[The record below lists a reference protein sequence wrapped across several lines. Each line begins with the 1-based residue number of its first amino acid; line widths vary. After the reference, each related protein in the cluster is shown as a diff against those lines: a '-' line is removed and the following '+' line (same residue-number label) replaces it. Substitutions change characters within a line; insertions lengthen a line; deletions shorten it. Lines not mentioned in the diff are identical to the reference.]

1 MNQREV
7 TLHHLILNKNDSVRM
22 ALEKLESCKEKIVLV
37 IDEHG
42 QLCATVTDGDI
53 RRGLLKGHNLDAPVD
68 CVMNATPVVAKEG
81 EPLDTYMEEMKRS
94 LYRQLPI
101 VDSRGKPQRLICFN
115 ELTQAETT
123 ENLAVIMAGGLG
135 QRLRPFT
142 ELVPKPMLEI
152 DGQPMLHRLINKL
165 KSHDI
170 TNIYISI
177 NYRKEVIQDYFENG
191 EKFGVKIQYI
201 DEYERKGTAGAL
213 GLLPV
218 KPKKPFIVLNA
229 DLVTKVNFRVL
240 LDFHKEHNSI
250 ATVCVRRHHIEVP
263 FGVVNVSEQ
272 GNFTKIIE
280 KPSYEYLINAGI
292 YAFDPAVLS
301 LIKKGKPLEM
311 PNLLQE
317 LMKTEYDIKAFIA
330 FEQWIDVGC
339 EKDMENARSLAD

>member
-7 TLHHLILNKNDSVRM
+7 NLHHLILNKNDSVRN

-37 IDEHG
+37 VNEQG

-53 RRGLLKGHNLDAPVD
+53 RRGLLKGHNLDASIE
-68 CVMNATPVVAKEG
+68 CLMNDKPVVAQEG
-81 EPLDTYMEEMKRS
+81 ESLDPYIEEMKKS

-101 VDSRGKPQRLICFN
+101 VDSNGRPQKLICFN
-115 ELTQAETT
+115 ELAQNEST
-123 ENLAVIMAGGLG
+123 ENFAVIMAGGLG

-142 ELVPKPMLEI
+142 EFIPKPMLEI

-170 TNIYISI
+170 TNIFVSI

-201 DEYERKGTAGAL
+201 DEYERMGTAGAL

-218 KPKKPFIVLNA
+218 TPTKPFIVLNA
-229 DLVTKVNFRVL
+229 DLVTKVNFRAL

-272 GNFTKIIE
+272 GSFTKITE
-280 KPSYEYLINAGI
+280 KPTYEYLINAGI

-311 PNLLQE
+311 PSLLQE
-317 LMKTEYDIKAFIA
+317 LMKTGYDVKAFIA

-339 EKDMENARSLAD
+339 ERDMESARSLAD